1 MKNQTLQTEKTLIYN
16 HFSNGWTSETNT
28 AQEGEGWQI
37 TTLKRYG
44 GKISSIAKR
53 VTFLPSGGVT
63 YDMFGA
69 KTINLITT
77 TGRATEKTIKE
88 QHAKAL
94 ILFEEHPEAVEEAEK
109 PIYKIEVGQRV
120 FLSGYGKDESD
131 GNAIIYAIEKT
142 NWGINYKT
150 VDTQTLKLSTETH
163 IRDYSEKF
171 GIGIYYIQGDK
182 FTGTTDELNNFVIE
196 AKQKEAK
203 ESERAESERLLKE
216 QSRIGKI
223 EEGKKLIT
231 IPENAKAVIV
241 AELYENESDS
251 MTDYFS
257 TSVTKTVILGYST
270 TDRNNMQELKK
281 ACLNF
286 EETADFAEG
295 GAELEHTDGHSYLPN
310 YFLGSSRWSGW
321 KVNKNK
327 YSNYNPTTEQGREH
341 IYIAA
346 SEGRY
351 FVANEPEQEKKTFDN
366 LTFENIEI
374 VDYSE
379 KAIAVIGD
387 TKPIKDELKVL
398 GGRFNFRLTCGAGW
412 IFPKTKITEVELL
425 IKGAI

>member
-1 MKNQTLQTEKTLIYN
+1 MNTQTVQTEKTRIYN
-16 HFSNGWTSETNT
+16 HFSNGWTGETNT
-28 AQEGEGWQI
+28 AEEGEGWQI

-44 GKISSIAKR
+44 GKISTIAKR
-53 VTFLPSGGVT
+53 VTFNPSGGVT
-63 YDMFGA
+63 FDMFGA

-88 QHAKAL
+88 QHARAL
-94 ILFEEHPEAVEEAEK
+94 ILFDEHPEAIQEAQK
-109 PIYKIEVGQRV
+109 PVYKIEVGQRV
-120 FLSGYGKDESD
+120 FLDGYNKGQFD
-131 GNAIIYAIEKT
+131 GNKIIYAIEKT
-142 NWGINYKT
+142 NWGINYLA
-150 VDTQTLKLSTETH
+150 VDTQTLELSVESH
-163 IRDYSEKF
+163 IKDFSEKF

-196 AKQKEAK
+196 AKLKEAK
-203 ESERAESERLLKE
+203 ELERAESERLLQA

-223 EEGKKLIT
+223 EEGKKLIS

-241 AELYENESDS
+241 AELYEDESDS
-251 MTDYFS
+251 QSDYFN
-257 TSVTKTVILGYST
+257 TSVKKSVILGYSI

-286 EETADFAEG
+286 EETAEFAQG
-295 GAELEHTDGHSYLPN
+295 GAEFEHTDGHSYLPN

-327 YSNYNPTTEQGREH
+327 YSNYNPTTEQGKEE
-341 IYIAA
+341 IYIAVA
-346 SEGRY
+346 EGRY
-351 FVANEPEQEKKTFDN
+351 FVANEPEQEKKTFEN

-387 TKPIKDELKVL
+387 TKPIKDELKAL

-425 IKGAI
+425 IKGAN